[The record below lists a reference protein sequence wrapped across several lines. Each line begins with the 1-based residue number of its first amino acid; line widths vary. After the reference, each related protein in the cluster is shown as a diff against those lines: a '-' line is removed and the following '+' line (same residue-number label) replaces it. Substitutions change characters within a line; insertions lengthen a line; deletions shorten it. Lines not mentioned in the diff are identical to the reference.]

1 VRVAPGVGVRADPD
15 RLEQIMVNLATNQ
28 LRYGHPPYVVE
39 AQRDDGEVVVS
50 FRDQGPGVPE
60 AKQDALFEPFGT
72 RSDAGSVGLG
82 LSIVRALVGAHG
94 GRVSYRRNEP
104 AGSCFEVVLPASS

>member
-1 VRVAPGVGVRADPD
+1 MNHRITMKRGPLSRAREGTELPTPQENLHRAEGVMIALRW
-15 RLEQIMVNLATNQ
+15 IAT
-28 LRYGHPPYVVE
+28 PWIFV
-39 AQRDDGEVVVS
+39 
-50 FRDQGPGVPE
+50 QGPGVPE
-60 AKQDALFEPFGT
+60 AKRDALFEPFGT

-82 LSIVRALVGAHG
+82 LSIVRALVDAHG